1 MTKLSKILIISISM
15 LIIST
20 LSSKAF
26 IMDVWEVRGAN
37 PQEVSEATMA
47 FKEKAMAG
55 GAKYTAFRSS
65 TKIRGDDSNDTTFIY
80 GYYDS
85 YEDQM
90 STQALIGANPDW
102 FASTYG
108 AIEFSEVNSVTW
120 ANDTESAGEPA
131 AGQTVAYA
139 TLEVTSGINF
149 ILNFPMMQKM
159 MSDAG
164 APVIVDAMGCAMCPS
179 SVLPAN
185 TLVYFSAA
193 NPVDMGKALDIF
205 SSDEMQRWMFSNMGP
220 HANFVDQGVAVFNN

>member
-1 MTKLSKILIISISM
+1 MANIRS
-15 LIIST
+15 
-20 LSSKAF
+20 SSK
-26 IMDVWEVRGAN
+26 MRGDN
-37 PQEVSEATMA
+37 PQ
-47 FKEKAMAG
+47 
-55 GAKYTAFRSS
+55 
-65 TKIRGDDSNDTTFIY
+65 DTTFVQV
-80 GYYDS
+80 YYESFSDL
-85 YEDQM
+85 M
-90 STQALIGANPDW
+90 SDQALAAANPNW

-179 SVLPAN
+179 
-185 TLVYFSAA
+185 
-193 NPVDMGKALDIF
+193 
-205 SSDEMQRWMFSNMGP
+205 Q
-220 HANFVDQGVAVFNN
+220 VAQFKLST